1 MTTCVRCHKPLSD
14 PNSVSAGMGP
24 ICAHAMIDRNSDV
37 ASREKFSDQFDT
49 SIPFG
54 KALVMERYP
63 RPVDR
68 DANLEIEVGGAITNV
83 PHLVVH
89 HSPDGFEFGYGG
101 SGPADLALNA
111 CQLYLNM
118 VQYSG
123 QKTKCYDG
131 NCWTLAWILHQDFKR
146 EFIAGTN
153 RKGAIIPFDTMASW
167 FEANMTGQLLNQC
180 AVESDELIEE
190 E

>member
-146 EFIAGTN
+146 EFIAGAN
-153 RKGAIIPFDTMASW
+153 RKGAIIPFDTMARW